1 MWKLWGFPA
10 FKAKAVL
17 TQQVRSKF
25 QRPGYRSHFSQ
36 GDNQKLRIILYAPLS
51 KFEND
56 TIESWKNNE
65 AVAIPE
71 ATDNENNQ
79 ATPPP
84 KRRRTDERVAYDS
97 ATSIVPTQVAA
108 ARLQA
113 FYTQVVLA
121 AAKQIS
127 NIVNATANLAFQFGG
142 LNLRLSSSAPISWTW
157 VLNFA
162 ADMLNGLGT
171 DFAMLFTGQAYSAYS
186 DMATVTTSLTI
197 L

>member
-1 MWKLWGFPA
+1 MSKLWASPA

-17 TQQVRSKF
+17 TQQVQSYSHRS
-25 QRPGYRSHFSQ
+25 GARSPPSQ
-36 GDNQKLRIILYAPLS
+36 GDYQKLRIIVYAPLS

-65 AVAIPE
+65 PVAIQE
-71 ATDNENNQ
+71 STDDEDSQ

-84 KRRRTDERVAYDS
+84 KRRRTDERVVYDS

-108 ARLQA
+108 AKLQA
-113 FYTQVVLA
+113 FYTQVVLS

-127 NIVNATANLAFQFGG
+127 NIVNAAGNLAFQFGG
-142 LNLRLSSSAPISWTW
+142 LNLRLSSSAPISWAW
-157 VLNFA
+157 VLTFA
-162 ADMLNGLGT
+162 ADMLDNLST

-186 DMATVTTSLTI
+186 DTATVITSLTI